1 MVVPAHPS
9 VLTRCLN
16 IFRRNLTLSMLVV
29 GLGLA
34 AGCRAESPE
43 SASVPSPAWEQAN
56 PVAPIP
62 TPPLGIQSTFEELS
76 EPPTPERVRLGRWL
90 FFDARLSGDQTI
102 ACATCHQPE
111 HGYSERTPHSTG
123 IRGQTGTRKAPSVL
137 NQAWTVYP
145 NFFWDG
151 RADSLEAQ
159 ALGPIENPIEMGIS
173 HDKMVEQ
180 VSAIK
185 GYAPYFAQAFGTP
198 DVTKERVVKAI
209 ADFERTQMSGDSPWD
224 RWREHRDESAVP
236 DTVKLGH
243 RIFFGKGG
251 CNQCHLNQ
259 NLTDSRFHNVGIGW
273 NAASK
278 TLADE
283 GRFVV
288 TKDPADH
295 GAFKTP
301 SLRDVAKRPPY
312 MHDGSLPTLRA
323 VVEHYNRGGNKNPS
337 LSARVVPL
345 GLTDQEMDAVVA
357 FLEALTGTSPVATAP
372 AAFPQ

>member
-1 MVVPAHPS
+1 MVVPTDAS
-9 VLTRCLN
+9 VRPHCLN
-16 IFRRNLTLSMLVV
+16 NFRRSLAILVV
-29 GLGLA
+29 ALGLT
-34 AGCRAESPE
+34 AGCDSE
-43 SASVPSPAWEQAN
+43 PSSSTTGPLWEQAN

-62 TPPLGIQSTFEELS
+62 APPLGIQSTWEELPD
-76 EPPTPERVRLGRWL
+76 PPTPERVRLGRWL
-90 FFDARLSGDQTI
+90 FFDPRLSGDQTI
-102 ACATCHQPE
+102 ACATCHEPE
-111 HGYSERTPHSTG
+111 NGFSQREPHSTG
-123 IRGQTGTRKAPSVL
+123 IGGQRGSRKAPSIL

-173 HDKMVEQ
+173 HDQMVEQ

-185 GYAPYFAQAFGTP
+185 GYGTYFAQAFGTP
-198 DVTKERVVKAI
+198 EVTKERVVKAI
-209 ADFERTQMSGDSPWD
+209 ADFERTQMSGDSAWD
-224 RWREHRDESAVP
+224 RWRENRDESAVS
-236 DTVKLGH
+236 DQVKLGH
-243 RIFFGKGG
+243 QVFFGKGG

-273 NAASK
+273 NAAAG
-278 TLADE
+278 TFADE
-283 GRFVV
+283 GRYAV
-288 TKDPADH
+288 TKNPLDL

-323 VVEHYNRGGNKNPS
+323 VVEHYNRGGNKNPG
-337 LSARVVPL
+337 LSARIVPL
-345 GLTDQEMDAVVA
+345 GLTGEEMDAVVA

-372 AAFPQ
+372 SAFPQ

>member
-1 MVVPAHPS
+1 
-9 VLTRCLN
+9 
-16 IFRRNLTLSMLVV
+16 MLVV
-29 GLGLA
+29 ELGLA
-34 AGCRAESPE
+34 VACQTQAPG
-43 SASVPSPAWEQAN
+43 SASEAGPAWEQSN
-56 PVAPIP
+56 PLTPLP

-111 HGYSERTPHSTG
+111 NGYSEREPHSTG
-123 IRGQTGTRKAPSVL
+123 IRGQVGARKAPSIL

-185 GYAPYFAQAFGTP
+185 GYATYFARAFGTP
-198 DVTKERVVKAI
+198 EVTKERVVKAI
-209 ADFERTQMSGDSPWD
+209 ADFERTQISGDSAWD
-224 RWREHRDESAVP
+224 RWRENRDESAVS
-236 DTVKLGH
+236 DTVKQGH

-273 NAASK
+273 NAAEK
-278 TLADE
+278 AFADQ
-283 GRFVV
+283 GRFAV
-288 TKDPADH
+288 TKDGVDL

-301 SLRDVAKRPPY
+301 SLRDVSKRPPY

-357 FLEALTGTSPVATAP
+357 LLEALTGTSPVATAP
-372 AAFPQ
+372 SAFPQ